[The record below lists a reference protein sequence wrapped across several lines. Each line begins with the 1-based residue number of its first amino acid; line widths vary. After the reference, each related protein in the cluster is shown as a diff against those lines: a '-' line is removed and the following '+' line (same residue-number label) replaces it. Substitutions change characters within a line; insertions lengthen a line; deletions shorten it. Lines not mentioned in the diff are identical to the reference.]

1 LWATAETNMN
11 CRETLAE
18 AYLYLDGEILSQRRR
33 LEIAHHLEECGPCLE
48 RYGLE
53 KEVTLIVGRLRGLTH
68 CPDELKIRIANLI
81 QEV

>member
-1 LWATAETNMN
+1 MN

-18 AYLYLDGEILSQRRR
+18 AYLYLDDEEMSQERR
-33 LEIAHHLEECGPCLE
+33 LEIAHHLEECRPCLE

-53 KEVTLIVGRLRGLTH
+53 REITLLVARLKGSTR
-68 CPDELKIRIANLI
+68 CPSELRVRIANLI